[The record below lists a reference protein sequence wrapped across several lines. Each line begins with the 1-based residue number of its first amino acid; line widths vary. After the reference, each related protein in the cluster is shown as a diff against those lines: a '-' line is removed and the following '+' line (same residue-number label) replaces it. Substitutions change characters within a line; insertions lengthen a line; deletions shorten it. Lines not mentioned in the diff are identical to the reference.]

1 MNKILTLLSTMMLF
15 AGIRAKAQNAQQ
27 PAKKETSKPVSTAAP
42 KPEAID
48 TYLKIGTLK
57 GESNTAPVAKNSNPA
72 FLKTANPTFV
82 KGSQPAAT
90 QQVAPRHNPP
100 VTTQQGSPRHK
111 GK

>member
-1 MNKILTLLSTMMLF
+1 MKRILTLMGTVMLF

-27 PAKKETSKPVSTAAP
+27 PAKKETAKPVNTAAP

-48 TYLKIGTLK
+48 SYLKLGTLK
-57 GESNTAPVAKNSNPA
+57 GESKTAPVAKNSNPA

-82 KGSQPAAT
+82 KGSQPVAT
-90 QQVAPRHNPP
+90 QQVAPRH
-100 VTTQQGSPRHK
+100 K